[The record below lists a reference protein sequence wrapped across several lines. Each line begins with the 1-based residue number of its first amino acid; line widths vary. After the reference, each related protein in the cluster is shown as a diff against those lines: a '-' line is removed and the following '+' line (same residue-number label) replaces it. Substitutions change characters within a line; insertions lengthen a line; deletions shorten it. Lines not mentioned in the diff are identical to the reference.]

1 MTEPEPPT
9 CNALLRFML
18 PAALVL
24 AVVTAVWWV
33 TRRGPLLIQGEVL
46 APSVDV
52 SARTLG
58 RIGDVRA
65 DQGDTVDAGVLLVTP
80 PNPQLVT
87 AHAAAASGLEVA
99 RASEAAAGS
108 TRTDP
113 ATRGR
118 RDLGTCGPEAGT
130 RTDLVWHGTVAI
142 GPTASGPA
150 RPVHPQRRRRHLRDA
165 KTGQQGRN
173 CRLYRAA
180 CEEPYSGAV
189 SCCVLIVAVVPV
201 HPGPVAGCQPT
212 VLQDKKMH
220 PTMVEQRPQ
229 PVMVG
234 QHVDNRLTR
243 GFD

>member
-80 PNPQLVT
+80 PNSQLVT

-113 ATRGR
+113 AMRGR
-118 RDLGTCGPEAGT
+118 RDLGTC
-130 RTDLVWHGTVAI
+130 
-142 GPTASGPA
+142 
-150 RPVHPQRRRRHLRDA
+150 
-165 KTGQQGRN
+165 
-173 CRLYRAA
+173 
-180 CEEPYSGAV
+180 
-189 SCCVLIVAVVPV
+189 
-201 HPGPVAGCQPT
+201 
-212 VLQDKKMH
+212 
-220 PTMVEQRPQ
+220 
-229 PVMVG
+229 
-234 QHVDNRLTR
+234 
-243 GFD
+243 